1 MQNDINQMLNVVSE
15 DFASNCAEIR
25 HEIASWQKQIEALEK
40 EDRDLTIAIVGR
52 VKSGKSSLLNA
63 LFFDGRSVL
72 PQAATPMTA
81 ALTFL
86 KYDDHYH
93 AEVEYFT
100 KQEWE
105 GFKELADSYHEKFD
119 KKRQELVEREEKR
132 RKEELSEFGR
142 CERREITDEYVR
154 EQLKGE
160 TSDEEMAAVELVTAS
175 AKIGPQLLSKL
186 GTTEQVE
193 IGGMEGEEAE
203 QALMGRLQEYVGAGG
218 ANTPIVCSS
227 TIYFP
232 KLKGCCIIDTPGTND
247 PVVSRG
253 MRTMEKLKK
262 ADVAI
267 VVSPASSFF
276 DQQDLDFCSQK
287 LPRNGVEKYIVV
299 ASKIDD
305 VLRGFINDNIDSG
318 MFDGCNTP
326 GEVLSASVTFCLDGK
341 RERFHKE
348 CVKRSSAGGD
358 IEHEKWS
365 NFGDASKTEVIG
377 CSSMAY
383 RLYMHWDNLSSEE
396 QFHLNSIFNRIV
408 PAADFPPGLTFD
420 REDLLWL
427 SMLGENDDVG
437 IRPILKSVQDGKMD
451 RLEKN
456 KKIKI
461 AASHKAIGLKLKEF
475 RDFIAKQIHDLETK
489 SLAELKSEL
498 VRQTKMIEEGRSR
511 LEGVFEEAITDA
523 LSRFEGIVADVST
536 ARDAYA
542 KLSVETESREVQS
555 VKHVSVEGTW
565 KGAVNNF
572 LARIDIGPMFGPEA
586 IVVTNTYTT
595 RYANVSQ
602 AIELID
608 AFAEKARRRLEDAV
622 RKAVDLKTL
631 RFRIADAAC
640 KYFDDLG
647 TGGEDITAIKQH
659 IQRTLSL
666 VKLPDSELGA
676 VDYTAQ
682 IAQDFGFD
690 RVAEGQ
696 IGMLKSA
703 QREAI
708 RKIISDLERG
718 VREKSEMIESSLRD
732 AQTSFVEN
740 ILKGVREEQ
749 EAIVAKLSTKEETLA
764 RWNKDIAVVDDVLK
778 QLDQ

>member
-1 MQNDINQMLNVVSE
+1 MQNDINQMLNDISE
-15 DFASNCAEIR
+15 DFSSNCAEIR
-25 HEIASWQKQIEALEK
+25 REIESWQKQIEALER

-100 KQEWE
+100 VKEWD
-105 GFKELADSYHEKFD
+105 GFKKLAACYREKFD

-132 RKEELSEFGR
+132 QKEELSQFGR
-142 CERREITDEYVR
+142 CERREISDEDVR
-154 EQLKGE
+154 GQLKGE
-160 TSDEEMAAVELVTAS
+160 TSDEEMAAVELVSTA
-175 AKIGPQLLSKL
+175 AKIGPQLLEKL
-186 GTTEQVE
+186 GTIEQVE
-193 IGGMEGEEAE
+193 IGDMEGEDAE
-203 QALMGRLQEYVGAGG
+203 RALMGRLQEYVGAGG
-218 ANTPIVCSS
+218 TNTPIVCSS

-232 KLKGCCIIDTPGTND
+232 KLKGYCIIDTPGTND

-287 LPRNGVEKYIVV
+287 LPRNGVKNYIVV
-299 ASKIDD
+299 ASKIDS
-305 VLRGFINDNIDSG
+305 VLRGFINMDSDPV

-326 GEVLSASVTFCLDGK
+326 AEVLSVSVDRCLDGK
-341 RERFHKE
+341 KERFRRE
-348 CVKRSSAGGD
+348 CVKRSGVVGD

-365 NFGDASKTEVIG
+365 NFGDASKTEVVG
-377 CSSMAY
+377 CSSLAY
-383 RLYMHWDNLSSEE
+383 RLYKHWDNLSPDEKHDLDS
-396 QFHLNSIFNRIV
+396 LNRIV
-408 PAADFPPGLTFD
+408 PASDFPPGFTFD

-427 SMLGENDDVG
+427 SMLSEKDEIG
-437 IRPILKSVQDGKMD
+437 IRPKLKLIQERKMIL
-451 RLEKN
+451 LEEN

-475 RDFIAKQIHDLETK
+475 RDFIAKQIHNLETK

-498 VRQTKMIEEGRSR
+498 ARQTKMIEEGSAR

-523 LSRFEGIVADVST
+523 LSRFEGIVADVAT

-565 KGAVNNF
+565 KGAINSL
-572 LARIDIGPMFGPEA
+572 LAHIDIGPVFGPEA

-595 RYANVSQ
+595 RFANVSQ

-608 AFAEKARRRLEDAV
+608 AFSEKARRRLEEAV

-631 RFRIADAAC
+631 RLRIADAAC

-659 IQRTLSL
+659 IQKTLSL
-666 VKLPDSELGA
+666 VKLPDSELSA
-676 VDYTAQ
+676 ADYTAQ

-690 RVAEGQ
+690 RVTEGQ

-718 VREKSEMIESSLRD
+718 VREKSGMIETSLRA
-732 AQTSFVEN
+732 AQASFVGD

-749 EAIVAKLSTKEETLA
+749 DAIVAKLSTKEETLA
-764 RWNKDIAVVDDVLK
+764 RWHKDIAVVDGILK